1 MTLLGNSN
9 RLLPHLWEIITGSY
23 YISLGNRNKFQ
34 SLLWPGE
41 YKQVLATSLGQP
53 RPEKIWFWVFISIL
67 TLVQSLQHT
76 HTHACA
82 RASKHTRRH
91 MHAHVACTN
100 ALTQARAHT
109 HTAFF
114 VCLLDSHLNP
124 SLYLCA
130 QVQSIGISLALADQ
144 YRDFCFMLATIELK
158 WSAKKN
164 LSNKLMLSTAKWVSK
179 R

>member
-67 TLVQSLQHT
+67 TLVQSVQHTYARMHASKQAHTQAYACTRSMHERTHASART
-76 HTHACA
+76 HTH
-82 RASKHTRRH
+82 
-91 MHAHVACTN
+91 
-100 ALTQARAHT
+100 
-109 HTAFF
+109 
-114 VCLLDSHLNP
+114 
-124 SLYLCA
+124 SL
-130 QVQSIGISLALADQ
+130 
-144 YRDFCFMLATIELK
+144 FC
-158 WSAKKN
+158 
-164 LSNKLMLSTAKWVSK
+164 LSTWQPPQPLSLPLCTGAEHRNFSCSSWPISWLLLHASNNRAEVKCQEEFVQQINVNIAKWVSK